1 MRAHQTFRVLLN
13 APVLKGMTI
22 GVRGEEPV
30 GKSFPFAVIE
40 DGKVVPHLLKVGG
53 SIFVNIHANI

>member
-22 GVRGEEPV
+22 GARGKEPM
-30 GKSFPFAVIE
+30 GKSFQFAVLE
-40 DGKVVPHLLKVGG
+40 DGKVVPHLLKVG
-53 SIFVNIHANI
+53 